1 MSSPCVWFFLPTI
14 QLVNESGLDVLGSL
28 LRRDALWA
36 AGLLEKVFVA
46 GFSLEHEGLSFFSWV

>member
-1 MSSPCVWFFLPTI
+1 MSSPCVWLFVPTI
-14 QLVNESGLDVLGSL
+14 QLVNERGLDVPL

-46 GFSLEHEGLSFFSWV
+46 GFSLEHEGLNFFSWV